1 MPFAINTAYTLPDV
15 LRTRA
20 PNGQHMSAV
29 DVLSGKYP
37 FLEEMYF
44 TEANDTTS
52 HEFLRTTSEPSGS
65 LVRLNEGAPFSAANV
80 VPVREQMARLE
91 ANAQIDER
99 ILVKAPDPVRY
110 RREREAMHFRGMIKQ
125 YHSLL
130 FKGKVA
136 DDARGIDGLETR
148 FGTLVT
154 DSVVSNMATPS
165 GTTLSSIWL
174 IKHGPEGFFGFYPK
188 GSTAG
193 IKEEDWGRETAYDR
207 DGNPFKVLRTHWSWE
222 FGLGVADLRA
232 VKRLCNITISGDNSF
247 FEDSTK
253 VQKGEYALIDLV
265 ESMPEGSTDGAAF
278 YCGPKMMAQFRK
290 RLNDKSNV
298 NVTMDTV
305 WGRPMLHFMGVP
317 IIRVDTL
324 TATESAVTA

>member
-1 MPFAINTAYTLPDV
+1 MAFAINTAYTLPDV

-65 LVRLNEGAPFSAANV
+65 LVRLNEGAPFSAAAV

-110 RREREAMHFRGMIKQ
+110 RREREAMHFRGMVKQ
-125 YHSLL
+125 YHNLI
-130 FKGKVA
+130 FKGSILT
-136 DDARGIDGLETR
+136 DARGIDGLERR
-148 FGTLVT
+148 FGTLAT
-154 DSVVSNMATPS
+154 GSVVSNGGS
-165 GTTLSSIWL
+165 GGSSVWL

-188 GSTAG
+188 GSDAG
-193 IKEEDWGRETAYDR
+193 IKEEDWGRETAYDIS
-207 DGNPFKVLRTHWSWE
+207 GNPFKVLRTHWSWE
-222 FGLGVADLRA
+222 FGLGVADLRS
-232 VKRLCNITISGDNSF
+232 VKRLCNIAASSSNSF
-247 FEDSTK
+247 FEDGTK
-253 VQKGEYALIDLV
+253 VQKGEYALIDLI
-265 ESMPEGSTDGAAF
+265 EAMPEGSTDGAAF
-278 YCGPKMMAQFRK
+278 YCGPTMMAQFRK
-290 RLNDKSNV
+290 RLNDKSNLY
-298 NVTMDTV
+298 VTMDTV

-324 TATESAVTA
+324 TADEATVS

>member
-1 MPFAINTAYTLPDV
+1 MSFAINTAYTLPDV

-44 TEANDTTS
+44 TEANDVTS
-52 HEFLRTTSEPSGS
+52 HEFLRTSSEPSGS

-125 YHSLL
+125 YHDIIFNGSAKLDE
-130 FKGKVA
+130 KS
-136 DDARGIDGLETR
+136 IDGLTVR
-148 FGTLVT
+148 FGALAA
-154 DSVVSNMATPS
+154 DSVVSNGNAVAT
-165 GTTLSSIWL
+165 SSQSVWL

-193 IKEEDWGRETAYDR
+193 IREEDWGRETAYDIS
-207 DGNPFKVLRTHWSWE
+207 GNPFKVLRTHWSWE
-222 FGLGVADLRA
+222 FGLGVADLRS
-232 VKRLCNITISGDNSF
+232 VKRLCNIAASGNNSF
-247 FEDSTK
+247 YADGTE
-253 VQKGEYALIDLV
+253 VQKGERNLIDLI
-265 ESMPEGSTDGAAF
+265 ESLPEGSIDGCAF

-290 RLNDKSNV
+290 RLNDKAHV
-298 NVTMDTV
+298 FFTMDTV
-305 WGRPMLHFMGVP
+305 WGRPMLHFMGIP

-324 TATESAVTA
+324 GAVAPVIS